1 MEGAEAWGCRS
12 SCCWRCS
19 GSLAQLIDGAL
30 GMAYG
35 LTSTTLLLAAGLAPA
50 VASASVHLAE
60 VGTTL
65 ASGAAH
71 WKLGNTDWRAVRWL
85 ALPGGVGAFAGAT
98 VLEQPRR
105 RRRPALD
112 LPLPGHPRRLR
123 AGPLRVPGR
132 TIKVREGS
140 LRRPL
145 LAPLGL
151 VAGFLDAIGGGGW
164 GPISTPTMLAS
175 GRMEPRKVIGTV
187 STSEFVVALCASLG
201 FLVSLDRSVFALPV
215 VAALLVGG
223 SIAAPIAAWLVRWLH
238 PRILGAAVGGLIVL
252 TNGRTVLNAIGVE
265 GQSADRRLRRH
276 RRGLGRRRSRRRRG
290 ARRAPWQ
297 ERGLA
302 ASSCR
307 LSATPSRARR
317 VADAPGRAA
326 ALRASGVHNRGRR

>member
-1 MEGAEAWGCRS
+1 VGLQKFVLLALFGLA
-12 SCCWRCS
+12 
-19 GSLAQLIDGAL
+19 AQLIDGAL

-85 ALPGGVGAFAGAT
+85 ALPGGAGAFAGAT
-98 VLEQPRR
+98 VLSNLDGDAA
-105 RRRPALD
+105 RPWISLFLVTLGMYVLVRFAVLGGKID
-112 LPLPGHPRRLR
+112 VRPG
-123 AGPLRVPGR
+123 
-132 TIKVREGS
+132 T

-151 VAGFLDAIGGGGW
+151 VAGFLDAVGGGGW
-164 GPISTPTMLAS
+164 GPISTPTILAS

-187 STSEFVVALCASLG
+187 STSEFVVALCASIG
-201 FLVSLDRSVFALPV
+201 FLVSLDRSVFVLPV

-223 SIAAPIAAWLVRWLH
+223 AVGAPLAAWLVRWLH

-252 TNGRTVLNAIGVE
+252 TNGRTLLNVAGVTGNPELAAFLAIVAVWCVAIVVVARGV
-265 GQSADRRLRRH
+265 R
-276 RRGLGRRRSRRRRG
+276 
-290 ARRAPWQ
+290 Q
-297 ERGLA
+297 ERG
-302 ASSCR
+302 
-307 LSATPSRARR
+307 
-317 VADAPGRAA
+317 VAMLGTD
-326 ALRASGVHNRGRR
+326 